1 MIKPF
6 TEFQL
11 LGMTLFSVITE
22 TIFQNHWNC
31 GVFNSY
37 KI

>member
-1 MIKPF
+1 MTKPF

-11 LGMTLFSVITE
+11 LGMTLFSVPNRNYFSE
-22 TIFQNHWNC
+22 PL
-31 GVFNSY
+31 GLVVNSH